1 VDQAAAG
8 VHRPGEAE
16 DEAGELLLH
25 PAVVAARAARLARE
39 AHLTGDPQLAT
50 LLRELAALSI
60 EAFLPAYR
68 VTAEALRRPA

>member
-1 VDQAAAG
+1 VVG

-25 PAVVAARAARLARE
+25 PAVAAARAAPAGPRG
-39 AHLTGDPQLAT
+39 LTGDPQLAT
-50 LLRELAALSI
+50 LLGELAELSI

>member
-1 VDQAAAG
+1 V
-8 VHRPGEAE
+8 
-16 DEAGELLLH
+16 LH
-25 PAVVAARAARLARE
+25 RLARE